1 MPQLTLTQ
9 AQVIVATALKHGSDQ
24 KMQPLAGGNRDVD
37 RCRGG
42 GKLRSQ
48 TA

>member
-1 MPQLTLTQ
+1 
-9 AQVIVATALKHGSDQ
+9 
-24 KMQPLAGGNRDVD
+24 MQPLAGGNRDVD